1 MFDSGASVNACAGKI
16 CSAEFGQPAEDKL
29 TIALTTNGKCTTLE
43 LNVFFAVCNNRIIT
57 FNFKARARLLAQS
70 SISEEGRVI
79 SGLSA
84 IKLQGKFIMFLF
96 NKPICKID
104 VDGSGSGLL

>member
-1 MFDSGASVNACAGKI
+1 MLSLVSQQKISCIATNAQLSSVC
-16 CSAEFGQPAEDKL
+16 
-29 TIALTTNGKCTTLE
+29 
-43 LNVFFAVCNNRIIT
+43 FFAVCNNGIIT
-57 FNFKARARLLAQS
+57 FNFKARLLAQS

-84 IKLQGKFIMFLF
+84 IKLRGKFKMFLF

-104 VDGSGSGLL
+104 VDGPGSGLL

>member
-1 MFDSGASVNACAGKI
+1 MHNFRAQCV
-16 CSAEFGQPAEDKL
+16 
-29 TIALTTNGKCTTLE
+29 
-43 LNVFFAVCNNRIIT
+43 FAVCNNGIIT
-57 FNFKARARLLAQS
+57 FNFKARLLVQS

-84 IKLQGKFIMFLF
+84 IKLRGKFKMFLF

-104 VDGSGSGLL
+104 VDGPGSGLL

>member
-1 MFDSGASVNACAGKI
+1 MSDSDASVNACAGKI

-29 TIALTTNGKCTTLE
+29 TTNGKCTTLE
-43 LNVFFAVCNNRIIT
+43 LNVFFAVCNNGIIT
-57 FNFKARARLLAQS
+57 FNFKARLLAQS

-84 IKLQGKFIMFLF
+84 IKLRGKFKMFLF